1 MKLLSGQSIGK
12 EEFWNVIKQFIK
24 FGIVGVSNTLISLL
38 IYYVL
43 IYFKINYIVA
53 NTIGFIV
60 SVLNAYYWNN
70 RYVFKKNNEGNLRP
84 MIKTFVSYGTTF
96 VLSTMLLVVMVDY
109 LNISNIIAPIL
120 NLIITIPLNFLLNKF
135 WAFK

>member
-1 MKLLSGQSIGK
+1 MKLFSIESFRTQG
-12 EEFWNVIKQFIK
+12 FWKIIIQFIK
-24 FGIVGVSNTLISLL
+24 FGIVGASNTLISLL

-43 IYFKINYIVA
+43 IYFKVNYIVA

-70 RYVFKKNNEGNLRP
+70 RYVFKKSNKGNLKP

-96 VLSTMLLVVMVDY
+96 VFSTILLVVMVDH
-109 LNISNIIAPIL
+109 LNLSNIIAPIL
-120 NLIITIPLNFLLNKF
+120 NLIITIPLNFILNKF

>member
-1 MKLLSGQSIGK
+1 MKLLSGQNFGK

-70 RYVFKKNNEGNLRP
+70 RYVFEKNNEGNLRP